1 VLNRSA
7 RVKQLPTGGALV
19 PQVEIPQGVSGG
31 GSEGEGGGKIVYR
44 PMAESSDIL
53 HAIDD
58 YNASLP
64 NKLYPSELVGDADV
78 DISGK
83 INAFVLYFNHVSE
96 AGWARSI
103 RSVIVRTLPLGPLNN
118 LIPLRLFY
126 RPVYNSM
133 REQVVK
139 ALPDATLDDNAM
151 TASLVSALE
160 PYNESLSGDP
170 ATPFLFGYS
179 YPTAADCTLH
189 AMVSRF
195 VGTMGDANLPPA
207 LPDLFMLAGGRLD
220 KLEKWQNLMTT
231 HYPLQW
237 KRYEVD
243 RLPAGKL

>member
-1 VLNRSA
+1 
-7 RVKQLPTGGALV
+7 
-19 PQVEIPQGVSGG
+19 
-31 GSEGEGGGKIVYR
+31 
-44 PMAESSDIL
+44 MAESSDIL